1 MLAFNGRSWLL
12 DGRDGARLGPPGN
25 PHTMFR
31 GRLWIALAGLA
42 LLATLSWWWLGGDDP
57 RRQYVTAAVE
67 RGPIVSTVTATGTV
81 NPVQSVTVGT
91 YVSGPIQNI
100 FVDYNS
106 PVTKGQI
113 IAKIDPR
120 TYQGKVDRAR
130 AELATARAGVDKAR
144 ADAKLRRLQEGRQ
157 EALART
163 KVVSRDELDVSRS
176 TAEQAE
182 AQLALSLAAV
192 EQAQATLGEA
202 EVNLGYTDIV
212 SPVDG
217 IVVSRDVQVGQTV
230 AASFQTPTLF
240 VIAEDLKKMQVN
252 AFVSEADI
260 GRVREGQRATFSVD
274 AYPGRAF
281 PAKVRQV
288 RNSPQSVENV
298 VTYDVVLDVDNEE
311 QLLKPGMTANVSVV
325 TAEASDVLKVPTAA
339 LRFQPPAPGAESG
352 AAVAQPTA
360 SRSPDASPRGDGVY
374 VLVGGAPSRVAV
386 TPGLA
391 DETMTAVTSS
401 ELEAGDRVI
410 TRIQADAPP
419 EGWSMFPRGG
429 GGGGRGRR

>member
-1 MLAFNGRSWLL
+1 MVR
-12 DGRDGARLGPPGN
+12 R
-25 PHTMFR
+25 
-31 GRLWIALAGLA
+31 RLWIVAAGLA
-42 LLATLSWWWLGGDDP
+42 LLTALSWWWLGGDDT

-67 RGPIVSTVTATGTV
+67 KGPIVSTVTATGTV

-106 PVTKGQI
+106 PVKKGQI

-130 AELATARAGVDKAR
+130 AELATAKAGVDKAQ
-144 ADAKLRRLQEGRQ
+144 ADAKLRRLQEARQ

-182 AQLALSLAAV
+182 AQLALARAAV
-192 EQAQATLGEA
+192 EQAQASLGEA

-260 GRVREGQRATFSVD
+260 GRVRDGQRATFSVD

-281 PAKVRQV
+281 PATVRQV
-288 RNSPQSVENV
+288 RNAPQSLENV

-339 LRFQPPAPGAESG
+339 LRFQPPSQGGGGAG
-352 AAVAQPTA
+352 AAVAQTA
-360 SRSPDASPRGDGVY
+360 PVRSPTDGVRGDAVW
-374 VLVGGAPSRVAV
+374 VLSGGAPKRVAV

-391 DETMTAVTSS
+391 DETMTAVGAA
-401 ELEAGDRVI
+401 ELSPGDRVV
-410 TRIQADAPP
+410 TRIQADAPA
-419 EGWSMFPRGG
+419 EGWSMFPRGT
-429 GGGGRGRR
+429 GGGRGRR

>member
-1 MLAFNGRSWLL
+1 ML
-12 DGRDGARLGPPGN
+12 
-25 PHTMFR
+25 R
-31 GRLWIALAGLA
+31 GRLWIAAIAALAVVA
-42 LLATLSWWWLGGDDP
+42 LLATWWFGDGADQ
-57 RRQYVTAAVE
+57 RRYVTAPVE
-67 RGPIVSTVTATGTV
+67 RGPIVATVTATGTV
-81 NPVQSVTVGT
+81 NPVKSVTVGT
-91 YVSGPIQNI
+91 YVSGPIQDI

-106 PVTKGQI
+106 PVTKGQV

-130 AELATARAGVDKAR
+130 AELSTAIAGVEKAR
-144 ADAKLRRLQEGRQ
+144 ADAKLRRLQEARQ

-163 KVVSRDELDVSRS
+163 RVVSRDELDVSRS

-182 AQLALSLAAV
+182 AQLKLAEAAV
-192 EQAQATLGEA
+192 EQAQASLREA

-240 VIAEDLKKMQVN
+240 VIAEDLKRMQVN

-274 AYPGRAF
+274 AYPGRSF
-281 PAKVRQV
+281 PAIVRQV

-325 TAEASDVLKVPTAA
+325 TAEANDVLKVPTAA
-339 LRFQPPAPGAESG
+339 LRFQPPPPGDG
-352 AAVAQPTA
+352 AVAAPRPTA
-360 SRSPDASPRGDGVY
+360 GASEKAEPAGARGEAVWVLSRGV
-374 VLVGGAPSRVAV
+374 PKRVPV
-386 TPGLA
+386 TPGLS
-391 DETMTAVTSS
+391 DETMTAVTSDA
-401 ELEAGDRVI
+401 LEPGDRVI
-410 TRIQADAPP
+410 TRIQSDAQPA
-419 EGWSMFPRGG
+419 EGWSLFGRPRGA
-429 GGGGRGRR
+429 RTRR

>member
-1 MLAFNGRSWLL
+1 MV
-12 DGRDGARLGPPGN
+12 
-25 PHTMFR
+25 R
-31 GRLWIALAGLA
+31 GRFWIVVLPGLA
-42 LLATLSWWWLGGDDP
+42 LLAALSWWWLGGDAP
-57 RRQYVTAAVE
+57 RRGFVTAAVE
-67 RGPIVSTVTATGTV
+67 RGPIVATVTATGTV
-81 NPVQSVTVGT
+81 NPVQSVTVGS

-106 PVTKGQI
+106 PVQKGQI

-130 AELATARAGVDKAR
+130 AELATALAGVDKAR

-182 AQLALSLAAV
+182 AQLEFALASV
-192 EQAQATLGEA
+192 QQAQASLREA
-202 EVNLGYTDIV
+202 EVSLGYTDIV

-260 GRVREGQRATFSVD
+260 GRVRDGQRATFSVD

-288 RNSPQSVENV
+288 RNSPQSLENV

-325 TAEASDVLKVPTAA
+325 TAEAIDVLKVPTAA
-339 LRFQPPAPGAESG
+339 LRFQPPAAGDAEGAIAAHPVPAKAPGKG
-352 AAVAQPTA
+352 
-360 SRSPDASPRGDGVY
+360 DRGDAVY
-374 VLVGGAPSRVAV
+374 VLAGGEPVRVAV
-386 TPGLA
+386 TPGLS
-391 DETMTAVTSS
+391 DDTTTAVESA
-401 ELEAGDRVI
+401 ELEPGERVI
-410 TRIQADAPP
+410 TRIQSDAQQA
-419 EGWSMFPRGG
+419 EGWSLFPR